1 MDPDARTAI
10 LGVGVAFVALL
21 AALTLGVIADS
32 GLDILSLT
40 SLVVIALLAFGLI
53 GALRNPPD

>member
-40 SLVVIALLAFGLI
+40 SLIVIALLAFGLI